1 MPSIRVISKLFLM
14 KCRTSMSL
22 CVISSKLA
30 LEILP
35 ISLKRSVGVHQKLYA
50 RKDSSQI
57 NQEQFELVAD
67 EVTDSANW
75 EQLAIVVQY
84 VKDDRPVERLLECV
98 KCPNICGA
106 TIADLIIKALNEV
119 GQNMKK
125 CRAQTYYGAGNMAGK
140 QQGVANQLKLNFFF
154 F

>member
-1 MPSIRVISKLFLM
+1 MPSIRVISKRCLM
-14 KCRTSMSL
+14 LCSTSTSL

-75 EQLAIVVQY
+75 EQLGLLCKMLRMIGPS
-84 VKDDRPVERLLECV
+84 KD
-98 KCPNICGA
+98 
-106 TIADLIIKALNEV
+106 
-119 GQNMKK
+119 
-125 CRAQTYYGAGNMAGK
+125 Y
-140 QQGVANQLKLNFFF
+140 
-154 F
+154 